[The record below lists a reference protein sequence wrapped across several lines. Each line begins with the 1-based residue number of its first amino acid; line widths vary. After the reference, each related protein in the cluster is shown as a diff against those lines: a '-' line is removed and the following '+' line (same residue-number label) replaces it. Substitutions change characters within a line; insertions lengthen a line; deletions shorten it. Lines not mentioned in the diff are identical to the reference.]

1 MCIYASFYLC
11 VREIGDRKTLSL
23 GLNFNVTDI
32 LFTRKQV
39 SYNAYQYKDNN
50 FHK

>member
-11 VREIGDRKTLSL
+11 VREIGDRKKLSL

-32 LFTRKQV
+32 LFTHKTV
-39 SYNAYQYKDNN
+39 SYNAYSKQG
-50 FHK
+50 